1 MKSCKLVVGIIL
13 IFGIY
18 VGSAYAGGGKS
29 IIEFSDTRIII
40 ELNATDDDSGIQM
53 FVDGE
58 GWRKLAV
65 FNPQSRNVLSIK
77 GRGGVGQTGLTE
89 LFFESAEP
97 GFDDLPLD
105 EFLERFPEGEYHF
118 VGRTVDNDW
127 LVGTAELTHNLPAGP
142 NILMPIEDSVVPTS
156 GLTVDWDAVTTQ
168 FGGGLLDGDI
178 VAYQI
183 LVVQEEPVLRVF
195 SADVPASVTAIS
207 IAPEFLQPG
216 VEYKVEVLAIE
227 ESGNQTLSEIA
238 FSTTAN

>member
-1 MKSCKLVVGIIL
+1 MKSHNFTAGIIIL
-13 IFGIY
+13 FGLCMAP
-18 VGSAYAGGGKS
+18 AYAGGGHS

-58 GWRKLAV
+58 GWRKLV
-65 FNPQSRNVLSIK
+65 VYDPRSRNVLSVK

-105 EFLERFPEGEYHF
+105 EFLERFPKGEYHF
-118 VGRTVDNDW
+118 VGRSVDGDW
-127 LVGTAELTHNLPAGP
+127 LVGKAELTHNLPGGP
-142 NILMPIEDSVVPTS
+142 EILMPEEDSVVSTS

-168 FGGGLLDGDI
+168 FGGGPLDGEI
-178 VAYQI
+178 VSYQI

-195 SADVPASVTAIS
+195 SADVPASVTSIS

-238 FSTTAN
+238 FSTAD